1 MNDELDHDS
10 CEATVS
16 TKGANHDIMKKVDTE
31 KTGWVT
37 TTRKDFENKKGRTE
51 NMIALG
57 CDHGGYGLMQDVI
70 KHLEERGLEYKNY
83 GCYSEESVDYPVY
96 AKKVA
101 HAVADGECERGIL
114 ICGTGIGI
122 SITANKVP
130 GIRAALC
137 GDCFSAQAT
146 REHNDAN
153 ILAMGARV
161 TGPGLALK
169 IVDTF
174 LDTPFSNDERHI
186 RRIKMIEE

>member
-1 MNDELDHDS
+1 
-10 CEATVS
+10 
-16 TKGANHDIMKKVDTE
+16 
-31 KTGWVT
+31 
-37 TTRKDFENKKGRTE
+37 
-51 NMIALG
+51 MIAIG
-57 CDHGGYGLMQDVI
+57 SDHGGFELKKAVMA
-70 KHLEERGLEYKNY
+70 HLEKRGLEYKDFGTYTRNS
-83 GCYSEESVDYPVY
+83 CDYPEY
-96 AKKVA
+96 GR
-101 HAVADGECERGIL
+101 AVALAVASGEFERGIV

-122 SITANKVP
+122 SIAANKVP

-161 TGPGLALK
+161 VGEGLALK

-186 RRIKMIEE
+186 RRISLIEG